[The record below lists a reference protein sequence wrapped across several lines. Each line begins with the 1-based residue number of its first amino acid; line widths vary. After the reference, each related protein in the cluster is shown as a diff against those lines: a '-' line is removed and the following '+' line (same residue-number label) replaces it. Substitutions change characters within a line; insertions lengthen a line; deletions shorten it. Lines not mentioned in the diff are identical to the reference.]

1 MAPQA
6 LCGARVFTGERFLAG
21 HAVLVDDARVL
32 DVLPMADVPAGCAR
46 HDLPGGTLAP
56 GFIDAQAN
64 GGGGVLFNEARTA
77 EGVAA
82 IARAHARHG
91 TTGLL
96 PTFITD
102 RGDRRAEAVAAVRTA
117 VAAGAPGILGIHLEG
132 PFLAPARKGAH
143 DPGLIRPMTDADV
156 DALLGTGLRTV
167 LLTVAAEA
175 VSPQQVRRLSEGG
188 VIVSLGHSDA
198 PYETAAAAADAGA
211 RGVTHLFNAMS
222 QLGHRTPGLVGAA
235 LDHGGLWAGLIADG
249 HHVHPAAL
257 RVALRAKQGPGR
269 LFLVSDAMPPAGW
282 GGDAFTLGGR
292 AVTRRDGR
300 LTLPDGTLAGS
311 DLTMERAVGFAVE
324 HLGQPLAE
332 ALRMASLYPA
342 QFLRLDATCG
352 RIAPGFVADMV
363 LLNDALSVRAVWIAG
378 AVAGFDEARPLV
390 RRDRTERDV

>member
-1 MAPQA
+1 MALQA
-6 LCGARVFTGERFLAG
+6 LCGARIFTGEHFLDG
-21 HAVLVDDARVL
+21 RAVLVDGAWVR
-32 DVLPMADVPAGCAR
+32 DVCPVADVPAGCPR

-56 GFIDAQAN
+56 GFIDAQVN

-82 IARAHARHG
+82 IAAAHARHG

-102 RGDRRAEAVAAVRTA
+102 RGDRRAEAVAAVRDA
-117 VAAGAPGILGIHLEG
+117 AAAGVPGILGIHLEG

-143 DPGLIRPMTDADV
+143 DPSLIRPMTDADV

-167 LLTVAAEA
+167 LLTVAPEA
-175 VSPQQVRRLSEGG
+175 ASPQQIRRLTEGG
-188 VIVSLGHSDA
+188 IIVSLGHSDA
-198 PYETAAAAADAGA
+198 PYEAAAAAADAGA

-222 QLGHRTPGLVGAA
+222 QLGHRAPGLVGAA

-269 LFLVSDAMPPAGW
+269 LFLVSDAMPPSGS
-282 GGDAFTLGGR
+282 GRDTFTLGSR
-292 AVTRRDGR
+292 AVTRRGGR
-300 LTLPDGTLAGS
+300 LTLADGTLAGS
-311 DLTMERAVGFAVE
+311 DLTMDRAVRFAVE
-324 HLGQPLAE
+324 HLHQPLAE

-342 QFLRLDATCG
+342 QFLRLDADRG
-352 RIAPGFVADMV
+352 RIAPGFAADMV
-363 LLNDALSVRAVWIAG
+363 LLDDDLSVRAAWIAG
-378 AVAGFDEARPLV
+378 VLTPGSWHPPPAAPAP
-390 RRDRTERDV
+390 

>member
-1 MAPQA
+1 MPLQA
-6 LCGARVFTGERFLAG
+6 LCGARIFTGEQFLSG
-21 HAVLVDDARVL
+21 HAVLMDGARI
-32 DVLPMADVPAGCAR
+32 ADVRPAAGLPPGCPR
-46 HDLPGGTLAP
+46 QELGGGILAP
-56 GFIDAQAN
+56 GFIDAQVN

-77 EGVAA
+77 AGVAA

-102 RGDRRAEAVAAVRTA
+102 RGDRRAEAVAAVRDA
-117 VAAGAPGILGIHLEG
+117 VAAGTPGILGIHLEG
-132 PFLAPARKGAH
+132 PHFAPARKGAH

-156 DALLGTGLRTV
+156 HALLDTGLRTV

-175 VSPQQVRRLSEGG
+175 VSLRQVRRLTEGG

-198 PYETAAAAADAGA
+198 AYEDAVAAADAGA

-222 QLGHRTPGLVGAA
+222 QLGHRAPGLVGAA
-235 LDHGGLWAGLIADG
+235 LDCGDLWAGLIADG

-269 LFLVSDAMPPAGW
+269 LFLVSDAMPPAAG
-282 GGDAFTLGGR
+282 GGDTFTLGGR
-292 AVTRRDGR
+292 TVTRRCGR

-311 DLTMERAVGFAVE
+311 DLTMDRAVRFAVE
-324 HLGQPLAE
+324 HLHQPLAE

-342 QFLRLDATCG
+342 QFLRLDADRG
-352 RIAPGFVADMV
+352 RIAPGLVADMA
-363 LLNDALSVRAVWIAG
+363 LLGDDLSVRTAWIG
-378 AVAGFDEARPLV
+378 GGVANL
-390 RRDRTERDV
+390 

>member
-1 MAPQA
+1 MGFQA
-6 LCGARVFTGERFLAG
+6 LCGARVFTGEHFLDG
-21 HAVLVDDARVL
+21 HTVLVDGARVL
-32 DVLPMADVPAGCAR
+32 DVRPTADVPTGCPR
-46 HDLPGGTLAP
+46 HDLSGGTLAP
-56 GFIDAQAN
+56 GFIDAQVN

-82 IARAHARHG
+82 IAAAHARHG

-102 RGDRRAEAVAAVRTA
+102 RGDRRAEAVAAVREA
-117 VAAGAPGILGIHLEG
+117 VAAGTPGILGIHLEG

-175 VSPQQVRRLSEGG
+175 VSPQQIRRLSEGG
-188 VIVSLGHSDA
+188 VIVSLGHSEA
-198 PYETAAAAADAGA
+198 SYEAAAAAADAGA

-222 QLGHRTPGLVGAA
+222 QLGHRAPGLVGAA

-257 RVALRAKQGPGR
+257 RVALRAKQGPAR
-269 LFLVSDAMPPAGW
+269 LFLVSDAMPPAGSD
-282 GGDAFTLGGR
+282 GDTFTLNGR
-292 AVTRRDGR
+292 TVTRRCGR
-300 LTLPDGTLAGS
+300 LTLADGTLAGS
-311 DLTMERAVGFAVE
+311 DLTVDRAVRFAVE
-324 HLGQPLAE
+324 HLSQPLAE

-342 QFLRLDATCG
+342 QFLRLDAARG
-352 RIAPGFVADMV
+352 RIATGFTADLV
-363 LLNDALSVRAVWIAG
+363 LLDTDLSVRAVWIAG
-378 AVAGFDEARPLV
+378 ARAEGS
-390 RRDRTERDV
+390 T

>member
-6 LCGARVFTGERFLAG
+6 LCGARVFTGERFLDG
-21 HAVLVDDARVL
+21 HAVLLDGARVQGL
-32 DVLPMADVPAGCAR
+32 CPVADVPAGCSR
-46 HDLPGGTLAP
+46 YDLPGGILAP
-56 GFIDAQAN
+56 GFIDAQVN
-64 GGGGVLFNEARTA
+64 GGGGVLFNEVRTA

-82 IARAHARHG
+82 IAAAHARHG

-102 RGDRRAEAVAAVRTA
+102 CGDRRAEAVAAVREA

-143 DPGLIRPMTDADV
+143 DPGLIRPMADADV

-175 VSPQQVRRLSEGG
+175 VSPPQIRRLAAGG

-198 PYETAAAAADAGA
+198 PFEAAAAAADAGA

-222 QLGHRTPGLVGAA
+222 QLGHRAPGLVGAA

-257 RVALRAKQGPGR
+257 RVALRAKQGPAR
-269 LFLVSDAMPPAGW
+269 LFLVSDAMPPAGSM
-282 GGDAFTLGGR
+282 DDTFTLNGR
-292 AVTRRDGR
+292 TVTRRGGR
-300 LTLPDGTLAGS
+300 LTLADGTLAGS
-311 DLTMERAVGFAVE
+311 DLTMDRAVRFAVE
-324 HLGQPLAE
+324 HLHQPLAE

-342 QFLRLDATCG
+342 QFLRLDADRG
-352 RIAPGFVADMV
+352 RIAPGCSADMV
-363 LLNDALSVRAVWIAG
+363 LLDGNLSVQAAWIAG
-378 AVAGFDEARPLV
+378 VVTPGFGHPPPAAQAP
-390 RRDRTERDV
+390 